1 MKPTILAI
9 DDDLPMLWLIRKVL
23 QDYNVVTK
31 TDGLEAMIW
40 LSRGNRADM
49 IILDKEM
56 PNLDGVKFLRGLRG
70 SGRFRSIPVL
80 LMSSYI
86 DTSLLIEIKDLQ
98 VKEFINKPFD
108 PTVLREQVDLHLETK
123 GVVA

>member
-40 LSRGNRADM
+40 LSRNNHADM

-70 SGRFRSIPVL
+70 SGRFRNIPVML
-80 LMSSYI
+80 ISSYI
-86 DTSLLIEIKDLQ
+86 DTALLLEIKDLQ

-108 PTVLREQVDLHLETK
+108 PTILREQVDHHLLNK
-123 GVVA
+123 GVIA